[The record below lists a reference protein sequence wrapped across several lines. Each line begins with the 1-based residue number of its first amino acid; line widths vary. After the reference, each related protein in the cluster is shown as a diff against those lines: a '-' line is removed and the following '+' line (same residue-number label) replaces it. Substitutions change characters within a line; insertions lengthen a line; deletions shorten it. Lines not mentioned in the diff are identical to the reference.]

1 MSTFKVIERTKDIGS
16 TKSLISKGLIPGIV
30 YGKGSDP
37 VKIAFENKILQKIMH
52 SGSFY
57 SKILDI
63 EINGKIEKILPK
75 QLQYHPVT
83 DRLMHFDFL
92 RVQDDTKV
100 TVEIPVEFLNQ
111 EICPGLKKGG
121 VLNLVRRLVEL
132 SCNANNIPDRLEFDL
147 KESEIGDAV
156 KISNIN
162 LPEGVKPTIT
172 DRDFVIATVVPPT
185 VEVEET
191 KPEEEGEEEASA
203 EKAEEKSADS
213 KEEKSADSKEEKSAD
228 SKVEKKED
236 SKPESK

>member
-92 RVQDDTKV
+92 RVQEDTKV

-132 SCNANNIPDRLEFDL
+132 SCNANNIPDKLEFDL

-191 KPEEEGEEEASA
+191 KPEEEGEEEDSA